1 MCQKVHASYK
11 PNFYLLKEKTKSENL
26 LEGYGIIEYLKK
38 KLKYKCNSEM
48 YMVENQWAVMN
59 EFLLLS
65 ASLFLS

>member
-1 MCQKVHASYK
+1 MWLKVHASYK
-11 PNFYLLKEKTKSENL
+11 ANFDLLKEKTKSENL
-26 LEGYGIIEYLKK
+26 LEGYGVIEYLKK
-38 KLKYKCNSEM
+38 KLKYNCNSEI